1 MALDIPG
8 AARRQHLN
16 EVRWWSLH
24 QGELQIVYSDGS
36 VRVFLLP
43 VGSSIVVTERPLEEI

>member
-43 VGSSIVVTERPLEEI
+43 VGSSIVVTEKPLEEI